1 MSIWL
6 LLMYNGSMLETI
18 FGNETTATILL
29 NIFHYDGI
37 HARAI
42 ARNMGKVH
50 GGIVSQLD
58 RLEAGGLLVSKE
70 VGRTRVYSF
79 NPKSPYTEPVKKI
92 IQITYDALPVKV
104 KEKIFLERTRPR
116 AKGKPVLRAK

>member
-1 MSIWL
+1 MV
-6 LLMYNGSMLETI
+6 SMLETI
-18 FGNETTATILL
+18 FGSETVATILL
-29 NIFHYDGI
+29 NIYHYEAI

-50 GGIVSQLD
+50 GGIVLQLD

-92 IQITYDALPVKV
+92 VQITYDALPVKV
-104 KEKIFLERTRPR
+104 KDKLFQERTRPR
-116 AKGKPVLRAK
+116 AKGKPVIRSND

>member
-1 MSIWL
+1 
-6 LLMYNGSMLETI
+6 MLEAI
-18 FGNETTATILL
+18 FGNETVAAILL
-29 NIFHYDGI
+29 NIYHYEAI

-42 ARNMGKVH
+42 ARNMEKVH
-50 GGIVSQLD
+50 GGIVHQLD

-79 NPKSPYTEPVKKI
+79 NPKSPYTAPVKKI

-104 KEKIFLERTRPR
+104 KENLFTERTRPR
-116 AKGKPVLRAK
+116 AKNKPVIKEK